1 MNKTQLYFSRWI
13 RLLFGREFPMQ
24 DLLAL
29 WDAIFADGV
38 GFELVDF
45 VFVAMLLYIRD
56 LCKQLFIS
64 MSLLNQFNFIA
75 YQAKNV
81 KIGTCIF
88 QLYFHCNNQDWFF
101 FFYRQLKNWVI
112 PLFSVLSSDYP
123 QCLTCLMRYPP
134 VPDIGYLI
142 EKAQYLREPK
152 VGVSSQFAGIDF
164 VNAFKT

>member
-1 MNKTQLYFSRWI
+1 MNKAQLFFRRWI

-81 KIGTCIF
+81 KIGTCIL
-88 QLYFHCNNQDWFF
+88 QLYFHYNNQD
-101 FFYRQLKNWVI
+101 
-112 PLFSVLSSDYP
+112 
-123 QCLTCLMRYPP
+123 
-134 VPDIGYLI
+134 
-142 EKAQYLREPK
+142 
-152 VGVSSQFAGIDF
+152 
-164 VNAFKT
+164 

>member
-1 MNKTQLYFSRWI
+1 
-13 RLLFGREFPMQ
+13 MQ

-56 LCKQLFIS
+56 LCKHATYQWVFLINFY
-64 MSLLNQFNFIA
+64 SLSGQKWSNRYMYIPVVFSLQYPRLI
-75 YQAKNV
+75 
-81 KIGTCIF
+81 
-88 QLYFHCNNQDWFF
+88 F

>member
-1 MNKTQLYFSRWI
+1 MFLKVMFNTDVFNYLSKGKKLSKKQKLFTYTWLLNISCWISVNKLGCFCVLMNKAQHFFSRWI

-64 MSLLNQFNFIA
+64 MSLLNQF
-75 YQAKNV
+75 
-81 KIGTCIF
+81 
-88 QLYFHCNNQDWFF
+88 L
-101 FFYRQLKNWVI
+101 
-112 PLFSVLSSDYP
+112 
-123 QCLTCLMRYPP
+123 
-134 VPDIGYLI
+134 
-142 EKAQYLREPK
+142 
-152 VGVSSQFAGIDF
+152 
-164 VNAFKT
+164 